1 MITITDKQYIDY
13 GREVHGEIHALS
25 NPLID
30 SIANKVLTRLRK
42 EQVKLFPLKEEWTSC
57 MSNVID
63 LVDVM
68 SVLAL
73 RAVPL
78 NKMHKDLD
86 SILEMYIMERF
97 EELDPKSHL
106 LVKYRYVAVF
116 GLVDEVKE
124 RIFAKLIE
132 HYHTQRM
139 QNMLERYSDLNDYQI

>member
-1 MITITDKQYIDY
+1 MTDKQYIDY

-42 EQVKLFPLKEEWTSC
+42 EQAKLFPLKKEWTNV

-73 RAVPL
+73 KEVPL
-78 NKMHKDLD
+78 NEMHKDLD
-86 SILEMYIMERF
+86 AILKLYIMERF

-106 LVKYRYVAVF
+106 LVNYRYVGEF
-116 GLVDEVKE
+116 RLVDEVKE

-132 HYHTQRM
+132 HYNTQRM
-139 QNMLERYSDLNDYQI
+139 QNMLERYPDLSDYQI